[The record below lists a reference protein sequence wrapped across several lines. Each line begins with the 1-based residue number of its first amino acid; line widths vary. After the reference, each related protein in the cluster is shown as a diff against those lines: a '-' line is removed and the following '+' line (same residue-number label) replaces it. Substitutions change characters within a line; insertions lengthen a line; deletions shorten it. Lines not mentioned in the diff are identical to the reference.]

1 MSDLQGKVAVVTGS
15 AQGIGRGIAL
25 ELTKSGADIVITHLD
40 NIQDRENAEQTVV
53 QIKAEGQKAL
63 AVVLD
68 VTDSESIAACA
79 KTVFANFPR
88 IHILVNNAGVI
99 QRGLGD
105 DTSIQDLDLCYAV
118 NLKGIW
124 AVSDAFIPHF
134 KNHSEG
140 KIINIASVAG
150 RKGHAFA
157 PAYCASKAGVVSL
170 TQSLAD
176 TLGPSN
182 INVNA
187 ICPGTIWTP
196 MWESIEGM
204 AGQTTDKKSIN
215 EQAAFKASIAKTPL
229 GRSQTAEDIGH
240 AVVFLVSERAKNI
253 TGQALNI
260 DGGLLKN

>member
-1 MSDLQGKVAVVTGS
+1 MTELQGKVAIVTGS

-25 ELTKSGADIVITHLD
+25 ELAKAGADIVITHLD
-40 NIQDRENAEQTVV
+40 SAQDRENADQTVAH
-53 QIKAEGQKAL
+53 IKAEGQDAL
-63 AVVLD
+63 SVVLD
-68 VTDSESIAACA
+68 VTNSESITACA
-79 KTVFANFPR
+79 QTVFAYFPR

-118 NLKGIW
+118 NLKGVW
-124 AVSDAFIPHF
+124 AVCDAFIPHF
-134 KNHSEG
+134 QNHSEG

-157 PAYCASKAGVVSL
+157 PAYCASKAGVISL

-176 TLGPSN
+176 SLGPSN

-187 ICPGTIWTP
+187 VCPGIVWTP
-196 MWESIEGM
+196 MWESIEAI
-204 AGQTTDKKSIN
+204 AGHTSNEKIIS
-215 EQAAFKASIAKTPL
+215 EQAKFKDSITKTPL
-229 GRSQTAEDIGH
+229 RRPQTVDDIGH
-240 AVVFLVSERAKNI
+240 AVVFLASPRAKNI